1 MTSLRAR
8 AVSGG
13 ILWAVVIIVLGLAGL
28 ASYMTSLTQSRFTEI
43 LQARHTQ
50 AIVAVTNN
58 GDMPEELVRAIGE
71 PIYQRALSGQYWQ
84 IEHQDGRIFT
94 APSLAGNFLPRP
106 TTNNKEVEAKE
117 FVGPD
122 GDPLFGIGEWITLPD
137 GSDWHVQVASSLRS
151 LEADAT
157 ELRETL
163 LTAFAI
169 ISFMGVLGALA
180 QVAVVLQPLQKLR
193 KDVSTRWEHK
203 NGLDVESYP
212 IEVAPLV
219 TDINSLMDRN
229 RDIMRRSRRQ
239 AADLAHA
246 IKTPSAIMRNELD
259 TLKSKGIAVQDS
271 IDALDRLDAQ
281 LKRSFARMRA
291 DGTDDSAGVATELDA
306 ALGRMKRAFTALA
319 RNVGKDFAATF
330 DTGLR
335 VRMDQSDFEEVIG
348 NLLDNALKWAKSE
361 VQLKAVKTDDK
372 ATLITISDDGPGIP
386 KEEISRATR
395 SGQRL
400 DTSKPGTGLGLAIAS
415 DLIHA
420 YGGKII
426 LSKDEVLGG
435 LAAHINLPMAI
446 SPRPDPPG
454 QKDRS
459 ARAQQGRSPKV

>member
-8 AVSGG
+8 AVAGG
-13 ILWAVVIIVLGLAGL
+13 ILWTVVIIVLGVTGL
-28 ASYMTSLTQSRFTEI
+28 TSYMTSSTQGRFAEL

-50 AIVAVTNN
+50 AVVAVTNN
-58 GDMPEELVRAIGE
+58 SETPENLTRAIGDT
-71 PIYQRALSGQYWQ
+71 IYLQELSGQYWQ
-84 IEHQDGRIFT
+84 AEDGEGRIFT
-94 APSLAGNFLPRP
+94 SPSLAGMYLPRP
-106 TTNNKEVEAKE
+106 QTSSSDLAASE
-117 FVGPD
+117 FLGPD
-122 GDPLFGIGEWITLPD
+122 GDPSFGLGEWLVLDD
-137 GSDWHVQVASSLRS
+137 GTRWHVQVASSLRT
-151 LEADAT
+151 LEAAT
-157 ELRETL
+157 QELRDTL

-169 ISFMGVLGALA
+169 ISFVGVLGALA
-180 QVAVVLQPLQKLR
+180 QVAVILQPLQKLR
-193 KDVSTRWEHK
+193 KDVSTRWEHE
-203 NGLDVESYP
+203 NGLDVTSYP

-259 TLKSKGIAVQDS
+259 TLKTKGIAVQES

-281 LKRSFARMRA
+281 LKRSFARIRA
-291 DGTDDSAGVATELDA
+291 DGTDDSIGVATELDA

-319 RNVGKDFAATF
+319 RNVGKEFLTTF
-330 DTGLR
+330 DTGMR
-335 VRMDQSDFEEVIG
+335 VRMDQSDFEEVMG
-348 NLLDNALKWAKSE
+348 NLLDNALKWATSE
-361 VQLKAVKTDDK
+361 VHLKAVTTD
-372 ATLITISDDGPGIP
+372 ASAILITISDDGPGIP
-386 KEEISRATR
+386 KTEMSRAIR

-435 LAAHINLPMAI
+435 LAIHINLPMAI
-446 SPRPDPPG
+446 SPRSDRPG
-454 QKDRS
+454 QK
-459 ARAQQGRSPKV
+459 AR